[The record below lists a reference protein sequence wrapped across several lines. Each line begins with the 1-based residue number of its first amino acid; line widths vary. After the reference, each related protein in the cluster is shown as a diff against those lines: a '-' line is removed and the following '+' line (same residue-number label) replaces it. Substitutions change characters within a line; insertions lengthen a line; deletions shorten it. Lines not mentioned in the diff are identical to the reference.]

1 MSATIIN
8 TPKRAPRNRPIEEVT
23 RKQRTKAGTGIGELL
38 KGPLLYVLVLAGAGM
53 LLGAASFYQQELICK
68 DIAVQMDAP
77 EGQQLLSVDDI
88 KEVLGITTGA
98 ELLGQPLGSLDLKAM
113 EQAVRQHPSVASA
126 QVFHRLNGH
135 LYVDLVA
142 RKPIARVSGVDE
154 DFYIDES
161 GRKFPLS
168 HYFAPN
174 VPLVG
179 GVLDEN
185 MEPVDTMGCVLEEIM
200 PVIRY
205 VHNDP
210 FWSAQVSEISRTQA
224 GDIVLYP
231 EVGSVSMILGDVYDL
246 ESKFSRLYAFHQQ
259 VIRKHGWDKYSSVSV
274 DFKGQVVA
282 KKR

>member
-8 TPKRAPRNRPIEEVT
+8 TPKRAPRNRPMEEAAKRQK
-23 RKQRTKAGTGIGELL
+23 RKVRTGFGGLL

-53 LLGAASFYQQELICK
+53 LLGAASFYQSELVCE

-77 EGQQLLSVDDI
+77 EAKQLLAIEDV
-88 KEVLGITTGA
+88 KEALGITTGA

-113 EQAVRQHPSVASA
+113 ELEIRKHPSVASA
-126 QVFHRLNGH
+126 QVFHRLNGV
-135 LYVDLVA
+135 LYIDLVA
-142 RKPIARVSGVDE
+142 RKPIARVSGVDD

-168 HYFAPN
+168 RHYAPN
-174 VPLVG
+174 VPLVR

-185 MEPVDTMGCVLEEIM
+185 LAPVDTLGCVLEELM

-205 VHNDP
+205 VHEDP
-210 FWSAQVSEISRTQA
+210 FWSAQVSEIRRTQA

-231 EVGSVSMILGDVYDL
+231 EVGNISMILGDVYDL
-246 ESKFSRLYAFHQQ
+246 ESKFNRLYAFHQQ
-259 VIRKHGWDKYSSVSV
+259 VIRKHGWDKYKSVSV